1 MEIYKWRHQNAEKP
15 KDMTVKEKVDKFLET
30 SQMGEDEEEEIVT
43 RVMRTPTPEENEND
57 EVRKRNVKLPA

>member
-1 MEIYKWRHQNAEKP
+1 MEIYKWRHQDGEKP
-15 KDMTVKEKVDKFLET
+15 KDMSVKEKVDKFLET

-43 RVMRTPTPEENEND
+43 RVTRTPEEDEKD

>member
-1 MEIYKWRHQNAEKP
+1 MEIYKWRHQIAEKP